1 MQKMHCIRFTCN
13 TMCVERWC
21 EPYYM
26 VSMIDQEGRRG
37 HPASQPASPSQQY
50 HVTNGVASCCTTRD
64 VMSWVLS
71 QLNENDFT
79 PKIITDPDPEED
91 IHPASQH
98 HQVNNIMLQMG
109 MSWAECCLCS
119 LKMTI
124 IQQCHNIIKDPKA
137 NIFSALHWLDW

>member
-1 MQKMHCIRFTCN
+1 MQKMHCIGFTCN

-21 EPYYM
+21 ESYYM

-79 PKIITDPDPEED
+79 PKIITDRDPEED

-98 HQVNNIMLQMG
+98 HQVNNILLQMG

-124 IQQCHNIIKDPKA
+124 IEQCHNIKDPKA
-137 NIFSALHWLDW
+137 NIFPPLHWLDQ